1 MKITIDTEKKK
12 IIVPDTFFNQ
22 IDKINEAI
30 KLGGGTPIGYTDY
43 VKKEFEECIST
54 PMIRKS
60 DKQWQSPKA
69 QKLVPKKSKKWF
81 NYMRNWGLIKQQP
94 KK

>member
-60 DKQWQSPKA
+60 DK
-69 QKLVPKKSKKWF
+69 
-81 NYMRNWGLIKQQP
+81 
-94 KK
+94 